1 MQNRSTIVE
10 NLLKFEGFFNL
21 SKRAGGDD
29 GDGDD
34 GMDNT
39 ERQWPKIKDN
49 RKGTTGKR
57 GVGGGGTTG
66 DTKQLRESLN

>member
-1 MQNRSTIVE
+1 M
-10 NLLKFEGFFNL
+10 KFEGFFNL
-21 SKRAGGDD
+21 SKRAGGGD

-49 RKGTTGKR
+49 RKGTAGKR
-57 GVGGGGTTG
+57 GVGERGEGVQQAT
-66 DTKQLRESLN
+66 QNS